1 MAEERLERDAV
12 YITTDRSGRF
22 LFTASQTQSCD
33 DEQARGEPLRAGMLT
48 LHRIGAD
55 GVVAPGAAQRVV
67 TDQFAHGVAV
77 HSNNRT
83 VFVSHCAP
91 TSAIAVLSF
100 AADAD
105 GRSSPWLT
113 MRSWVRAGDVRHL
126 AFHPSRPLLFA
137 NDQGGSSVIT
147 FSVSDEGGLTRL
159 TEQST
164 LPGGQAGPN
173 SSATVRVLADGLVL
187 ATNRVS

>member
-12 YITTDRSGRF
+12 YITTDRSGCF

-67 TDQFAHGVAV
+67 TDRFAHGVAV

-100 AADAD
+100 AADA
-105 GRSSPWLT
+105 GQSSPPLT

-159 TEQST
+159 HEQST
-164 LPGGQAGPN
+164 LPEGQVGVAN